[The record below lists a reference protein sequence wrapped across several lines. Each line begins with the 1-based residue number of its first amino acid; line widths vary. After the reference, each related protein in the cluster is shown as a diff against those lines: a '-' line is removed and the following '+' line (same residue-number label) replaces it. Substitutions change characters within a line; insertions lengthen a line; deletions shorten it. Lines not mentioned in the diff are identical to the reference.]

1 MRVVARLLMLP
12 LLAGACAS
20 ANAPASERGFF
31 GGLGAAVTGADEQ
44 RARTIEAQATA
55 AQNQA
60 LAARANTLAAQR
72 RADASRQ
79 QLATQQRANRQQDAE
94 ITRLR
99 GQLADAQARMPAAES
114 ARIAGEIDALQRDR
128 ANPDPAA
135 QARAE
140 ARRQSIEDA
149 LRRAGAS

>member
-1 MRVVARLLMLP
+1 MRGIVLAS
-12 LLAGACAS
+12 LLALGACAS

-44 RARTIEAQATA
+44 RARSMEAQATA

-60 LAARANTLAAQR
+60 LAARADALASQR

-79 QLATQQRANRQQDAE
+79 RLAAQQRANVQQDAD
-94 ITRLR
+94 IARLR
-99 GQLADAQARMPAAES
+99 SQLADVRGSLSAEEAARLN
-114 ARIAGEIDALQRDR
+114 REIDAMERDR
-128 ANPDPAA
+128 RDAADPAA
-135 QARAE
+135 QQRAE
-140 ARRQSIEDA
+140 QRRQAIEDA

>member
-1 MRVVARLLMLP
+1 MKAPGALL
-12 LLAGACAS
+12 LLLLGACAS

-31 GGLGAAVTGADEQ
+31 GGLGAAATGADEQ
-44 RARTIEAQATA
+44 RARTMESQATA
-55 AQNQA
+55 AQNRA
-60 LAARANTLAAQR
+60 LEQRSSTLAAQR

-79 QLATQQRANRQQDAE
+79 QLAAQQRANTQQDAE
-94 ITRLR
+94 IARLR
-99 GQLADAQARMPAAES
+99 TQLADARSRMILEES
-114 ARIAGEIDALQRDR
+114 ARVGQEIDALQRER

-140 ARRQSIEDA
+140 QRRQSIEDA